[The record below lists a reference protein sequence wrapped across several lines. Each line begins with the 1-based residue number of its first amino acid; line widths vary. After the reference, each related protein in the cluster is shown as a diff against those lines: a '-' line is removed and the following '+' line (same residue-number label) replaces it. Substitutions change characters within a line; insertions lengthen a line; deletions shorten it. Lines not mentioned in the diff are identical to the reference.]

1 MPRASTSART
11 VRPSSSSR
19 PRKPRRRRPSPS
31 ATAAERGPRAG
42 SSSAGPAACDSCAM
56 QDCAV
61 AERTPR
67 SAMPSHSSRERGF
80 ALLEVLVAMLLVAV
94 ALLGVTGL
102 QLAAL
107 RSGADLLRLLG
118 ASSHAAAHAERLRA
132 LHDAPPEAREVLATR
147 GARRGC
153 RDERR
158 CTPLEFAEDEAARW
172 LDEAQDA

>member
-1 MPRASTSART
+1 
-11 VRPSSSSR
+11 
-19 PRKPRRRRPSPS
+19 
-31 ATAAERGPRAG
+31 
-42 SSSAGPAACDSCAM
+42 
-56 QDCAV
+56 
-61 AERTPR
+61 
-67 SAMPSHSSRERGF
+67 MPSHSSRERGF

-132 LHDAPPEAREVLATR
+132 LHDAPPEAREILATR

-172 LDEAQDA
+172 LDEAQDAPFEPALPVVAPDAAPTHWRLRVGAAGGPLVDLEVAS